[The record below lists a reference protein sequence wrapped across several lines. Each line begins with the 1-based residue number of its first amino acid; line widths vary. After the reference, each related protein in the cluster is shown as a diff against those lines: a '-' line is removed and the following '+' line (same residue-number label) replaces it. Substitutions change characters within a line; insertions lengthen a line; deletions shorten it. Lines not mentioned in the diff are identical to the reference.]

1 MRGKGGETL
10 LEKGFLLP
18 SPRPPSPPLPKT
30 FMFIESLLP
39 DSGEAGVSGSGEEET
54 PMRRFP
60 DCGEGFGK
68 AAVVFG
74 KADGGTE
81 P

>member
-1 MRGKGGETL
+1 
-10 LEKGFLLP
+10 
-18 SPRPPSPPLPKT
+18 
-30 FMFIESLLP
+30 MFIESLLP

-54 PMRRFP
+54 PCVVSP

>member
-1 MRGKGGETL
+1 
-10 LEKGFLLP
+10 
-18 SPRPPSPPLPKT
+18 
-30 FMFIESLLP
+30 MFIESLLP
-39 DSGEAGVSGSGEEET
+39 DSGEAGVSGERGGGN
-54 PMRRFP
+54 PVRRFP